1 MNLVL
6 RCVALDEQTLS
17 LPLVGRFDER
27 GGTLGRSDEATLTLP
42 DPGRRISRLQARI
55 LQRDGQYWL
64 ENLSDICPVLHNAH
78 PVGPGMQIALRAG
91 DELSIG
97 GYTLQTTLE
106 DGAETDS
113 IVRGRHVTPQPNV
126 DERPMSAELQTA
138 IESLVD
144 RLHPLRLEALLGE
157 KTLLDRLWPM
167 RRARRR
173 WNLFVTEYEAVRA
186 QATRRLQ
193 RSLRKRFQTPG
204 DASTSHSAAES
215 DDTIRP
221 DETARALAEHTA
233 SASRSDSARTPPR
246 EYD

>member
-42 DPGRRISRLQARI
+42 DPGRRISRMQAQV

-97 GYTLQTTLE
+97 GYSLQTTLE
-106 DGAETDS
+106 DGPETDS
-113 IVRGRHVTPQPNV
+113 IVRGRHVTPQPIV
-126 DERPMSAELQTA
+126 DERHMAAELQAA
-138 IESLVD
+138 IEAFVD
-144 RLHPLRLEALLGE
+144 RIHPLRLEALLGE

-173 WNLFVTEYEAVRA
+173 WDLFVTEYEALRT

-193 RSLRKRFQTPG
+193 RSLRKLSQTAG
-204 DASTSHSAAES
+204 EASTSHSDAES

-233 SASRSDSARTPPR
+233 SASRSDSAAKPTSRI
-246 EYD
+246 